1 MTTDI
6 AKVPVKN
13 IQEKEITAFKA
24 TTGTLESAVEALKVI
39 DTATLTAAGTMLA
52 ELKAHIKS
60 VKARTEP
67 ITQDLHQAHK
77 KMKALENDMVNP
89 AKLLIEKIDT
99 KTSAYLNEQERKRRE
114 TERLAR
120 IESERLAQIE
130 RDKINKAAEKALDSG
145 DTEQAEALLE
155 DAETVVAEPVFIEKT
170 VEKSVDVGGS
180 KMGQR
185 VDTIVHMPETIE
197 DIKIAFRAIADGL
210 IDIDCA
216 QLSMGKLK
224 AWAKKNRKLG
234 KHHGV
239 TFTENRKA
247 SLRREL

>member
-6 AKVPVKN
+6 AKVPVKK
-13 IQEKEITAFKA
+13 IQEEEITAFNA
-24 TTGTLESAVEALKVI
+24 TTGTLENAVEALKVI
-39 DTATLTAAGTMLA
+39 DAATYAAAGTMLA
-52 ELKAHIKS
+52 ELKAHVKDVKS
-60 VKARTEP
+60 RTEP
-67 ITQDLHQAHK
+67 ITQNLHKAHK
-77 KMKALENDMVNP
+77 AAKKLENDLVGP
-89 AKLLIEKIDT
+89 AEKLIAKIDT
-99 KTSAYLNEQERKRRE
+99 KTSAYLNEQERQRRE

-120 IESERLAQIE
+120 IESERLAQVE
-130 RDKINKAAEKALDSG
+130 RDKINHAAEKALDSG

-155 DAETVVAEPVFIEKT
+155 TAETVVAEPVFVEKT

-197 DIKIAFRAIADGL
+197 DIKTAFRAIADGL
-210 IDIDCA
+210 LDIDCA

-224 AWAKKNRKLG
+224 AWAKKNKKLG

-247 SLRREL
+247 SLRREI